1 MIIRNWME
9 SDPAIV
15 SSDTPVTEVQR
26 MVHDKRLRYVCVVD
40 DGRLRGVLTRKGLA
54 EAAAQVARTQNLS
67 EVDYFVNH
75 LKVKDVM
82 RRLPETVSPNDTVE
96 YSMIYGRE
104 KQVSF
109 FPVMDND
116 RLVGIITEYEIS
128 RALARILGTEESW
141 RGITLAPMKV
151 GPGLLGR
158 ICGVVEGAGACVM
171 GLFTLPVNGGDEKKV
186 ILRFT
191 ATDLQAVVDALKGDG
206 YDIFEVTSDITACE
220 MDQEQ
225 VVC

>member
-9 SDPAIV
+9 PDPITV
-15 SSDTPVTEVQR
+15 TGDTPVTEAQR
-26 MVHDKRLRYVCVVD
+26 LIQDKRLRYLCVVD
-40 DGRLRGVLTRKGLA
+40 EGRLRGVLTRKGMA

-67 EVDYFVNH
+67 EVDYFVNY

-82 RRLPETVSPNDTVE
+82 RRMPETVSQNDTVE
-96 YSMIYGRE
+96 YSMIYGRQ

-109 FPVMDND
+109 FPVMDGD
-116 RLVGIITEYEIS
+116 RLVGVITEYEIS
-128 RALARILGTEESW
+128 RALAQILGTRESW
-141 RGITLAPMKV
+141 RGITLAPIKV
-151 GPGLLGR
+151 EPGLLGR
-158 ICGVVEGAGACVM
+158 ICAVVEGAGACVM
-171 GLFTLPVNGGDEKKV
+171 GLFTLSVENGKEKKV

-191 ATDLQAVVDALKGDG
+191 ADDLQAVVDALKGAG

-220 MDQEQ
+220 LDQEK